1 MKCSLYKLQ
10 IFYFLYLNKTITYC
24 KIIPIYKYNVFRTWG
39 RKMNKNEL
47 LEKMKERNRLSK
59 SENQL
64 AVDTFI
70 NIIYE
75 ALQNGEKVSLKGF
88 GQFVTKERK
97 SRNIRI
103 PSSEKEV
110 RVPAKEIPAFE
121 PGEEFKN
128 KVERIIE

>member
-1 MKCSLYKLQ
+1 
-10 IFYFLYLNKTITYC
+10 
-24 KIIPIYKYNVFRTWG
+24 
-39 RKMNKNEL
+39 MNKKEL

-70 NIIYE
+70 TIIYE

-88 GQFVTKERK
+88 GQFLTKERK
-97 SRNIRI
+97 SRSIRI
-103 PSSEKEV
+103 PSSEKQV
-110 RVPAKEIPAFE
+110 RVPAKEVPVFE
-121 PGEEFKN
+121 PGEEFKS

>member
-1 MKCSLYKLQ
+1 
-10 IFYFLYLNKTITYC
+10 
-24 KIIPIYKYNVFRTWG
+24 
-39 RKMNKNEL
+39 MNKNEL

>member
-1 MKCSLYKLQ
+1 
-10 IFYFLYLNKTITYC
+10 
-24 KIIPIYKYNVFRTWG
+24 
-39 RKMNKNEL
+39 
-47 LEKMKERNRLSK
+47 MKERNRLSK